1 MALPSLRMQLTC
13 HLTLSREA
21 EDPKAVAVI
30 KRLVD
35 KANRELLLKG
45 APTGRVEEAAQILSW
60 TVKGRTLSLRMKSG
74 SHVRAP
80 SAVIRFQKALA
91 QELGSKLKVGVRGL
105 EIPDLIVDIPTGKI
119 PELNLRKIRELP
131 HIQEASGKDGKLILQ
146 FKPLSET
153 ELRGNI
159 PDRVVR
165 LAKSLV
171 EEKVEAKLEEVH
183 PVVRQGARRRLAF
196 QGDPVKLGVELGW
209 FKEFPGRGQWV
220 YTTPYAML
228 SEVIEKL
235 LLENVVDKLE
245 FQPFML
251 PKLIPLAVMRKM
263 PGYLEDIPEGM
274 YYACPPPRDPEVF
287 TEFKETVKV
296 TKKIPKKLLK
306 ETLKEPEYVLAPA
319 QCEPF
324 WEFFSHETLRL
335 EDLPVKLYDR
345 SGWTYRWEGGGVEG
359 LVRIQ
364 EFRRIELVYLGSPE
378 QVVEIR
384 DAVRDRVV
392 DVVDRQLRLEWR
404 VVAAT
409 PFYMKGGEIGDIRD
423 SRNVAAFDVE
433 VYLPYR
439 GERKKAEWLEIA
451 GCFVHK
457 DKFVKSF
464 SLHEAKNRPLWT
476 GCTGLGVSRWTAAFL
491 ASHGFNPDSWP
502 EAVRKRF
509 GAYKLPKT
517 LLWPKKTSA

>member
-1 MALPSLRMQLTC
+1 MMQLTC

-21 EDPKAVAVI
+21 EGAEAEAVI

-45 APTGRVEEAAQILSW
+45 APPGRSEEAAQIVSW
-60 TVKGRTLSLRMKSG
+60 TVKGRTLSIQVRSG

-80 SAVIRFQKALA
+80 SAVIRFRKALA
-91 QELGSKLKVGVRGL
+91 QELGSKLKVGIRGL
-105 EIPDLIVDIPTGKI
+105 EVSDLVV
-119 PELNLRKIRELP
+119 EVSAEVSQQSLEKIRGLP
-131 HIQEASGKDGKLILQ
+131 HIKDAYGKDGKLILR
-146 FKPLSET
+146 FKTLTET
-153 ELRGNI
+153 ELKDNL
-159 PDRVVR
+159 PDRVVSLARR
-165 LAKSLV
+165 LA
-171 EEKVEAKLEEVH
+171 EEKVEARLEEVH
-183 PVVRQGARRRLAF
+183 PVVRQGVPRRLAF
-196 QGDPVKLGVELGW
+196 RGDPVELGVELGW
-209 FKEFPGRGQWV
+209 FKEFPGRGQWI

-228 SEVIEKL
+228 SEVIEQL
-235 LLENVVDKLE
+235 LMENVVKKLG

-251 PKLIPLAVMRKM
+251 PKLIPLAVMKRM
-263 PGYLEDIPEGM
+263 PGYLEGIPEGM
-274 YYACPPPRDPEVF
+274 YYVCPPPRDPEAF

-296 TKKIPKKLLK
+296 TKRIPKELLK
-306 ETLKEPEYVLAPA
+306 RILKEPEYVLAPA

-324 WEFFSHETLRL
+324 WQFFSHETLRL
-335 EDLPVKLYDR
+335 EDLPIKLYDR

-384 DAVRDRVV
+384 DAVRDSVV
-392 DVVDRQLRLEWR
+392 DVVDKLLELDWR
-404 VVAAT
+404 IVAAA
-409 PFYMKGGEIGDIRD
+409 PFYMKEGEIGDIQD

-476 GCTGLGVSRWTAAFL
+476 GCTGLGISRWTAAFL
-491 ASHGFNPDSWP
+491 ASYGFNPENWP
-502 EAVRKRF
+502 ETVRKRF

-517 LLWPKKTSA
+517 LLWPKKTST